1 MNISK
6 KEIVFF
12 LLVWM
17 SMAIFFTIISPL
29 VMYDGD
35 DWVNLGNMRVIALP
49 KWGDFNP
56 SKVLPETSMPFVG
69 LIGAYIIYPIIN
81 DYVLSIT
88 IASALF
94 ISISIAIYVY
104 MFKRLI
110 VNAFD
115 LKFYQAVSMS
125 IIFLLL
131 HFLILKAHNY
141 NNIHVLYSKDLTCYF
156 HYVQPFLLNASLV
169 MYLLTDLIKPVHYK
183 DWSILKISIFIFI
196 CYLAVFSNLLSSIVL
211 IAFIIGVI
219 LLNFKLN
226 KNVMQEIRR
235 IWDEYVCYRYLVI
248 AWIISLVFEANGGRS
263 NMIGKSIAEM
273 EIIKTV
279 DDFLKFLINNA
290 NGLYV
295 GIFAML
301 LFCGGAIIIY
311 FQSSKEKYEENFRKA
326 CIYVIVS
333 IPIWLCYTVLV
344 SAKTGSPYIVRPDV
358 NSGFFFYFLLIIMV
372 SASYIISK
380 KPKMYY
386 IVPILILIMFSRA
399 ANQKT
404 LLPSNCLNAPASICV
419 AVDNDIIQQCIYQA
433 ENNVENPEIH
443 VPVGDDKDNWPIPL
457 YRGGTIFQTLYYHG
471 IIDKYYDKALIV
483 PDASMNK
490 KYGLER

>member
-131 HFLILKAHNY
+131 HFLILKAH
-141 NNIHVLYSKDLTCYF
+141 
-156 HYVQPFLLNASLV
+156 FL
-169 MYLLTDLIKPVHYK
+169 
-183 DWSILKISIFIFI
+183 
-196 CYLAVFSNLLSSIVL
+196 
-211 IAFIIGVI
+211 
-219 LLNFKLN
+219 
-226 KNVMQEIRR
+226 
-235 IWDEYVCYRYLVI
+235 
-248 AWIISLVFEANGGRS
+248 
-263 NMIGKSIAEM
+263 
-273 EIIKTV
+273 
-279 DDFLKFLINNA
+279 
-290 NGLYV
+290 
-295 GIFAML
+295 
-301 LFCGGAIIIY
+301 
-311 FQSSKEKYEENFRKA
+311 
-326 CIYVIVS
+326 
-333 IPIWLCYTVLV
+333 
-344 SAKTGSPYIVRPDV
+344 
-358 NSGFFFYFLLIIMV
+358 
-372 SASYIISK
+372 
-380 KPKMYY
+380 
-386 IVPILILIMFSRA
+386 SR
-399 ANQKT
+399 
-404 LLPSNCLNAPASICV
+404 
-419 AVDNDIIQQCIYQA
+419 
-433 ENNVENPEIH
+433 
-443 VPVGDDKDNWPIPL
+443 
-457 YRGGTIFQTLYYHG
+457 
-471 IIDKYYDKALIV
+471 
-483 PDASMNK
+483 
-490 KYGLER
+490 